1 MAKATPPGEET
12 PAANIYRKS
21 ISFIERMYRHLLDMV
36 AAEMDR
42 RGVDDVNSVQAML
55 LYNIADSEVNAGELR
70 SQGHYLGSN
79 VSYNLKKL
87 TQSNYVH
94 AVRSSSDRR
103 VVRVQLTEKGQKVHA
118 LVADLFARQA
128 IKLEEQAALAAH
140 DLEVTNK
147 VLATLAQMW
156 REHGMTGDG
165 NN

>member
-1 MAKATPPGEET
+1 MAKATPSGKEY
-12 PAANIYRKS
+12 PAVEIYRKS
-21 ISFIERMYRHLLDMV
+21 VSFIERMYRHLLDMV
-36 AAEMDR
+36 AVELDR
-42 RGVDDVNSVQAML
+42 QDVNDVNSVQAML
-55 LYNIADSEVNAGELR
+55 LYNIGDAEVNAGELR
-70 SQGHYLGSN
+70 SHGHYLGSN

-103 VVRVQLTEKGQKVHA
+103 VVRVQLTEKGQKVRS

-128 IKLEEQAALAAH
+128 IKLEEEAELATR

-147 VLATLAQMW
+147 VLATLAHMW